1 MAYDEGLADRIRK
14 SLGLDALLSERK
26 MFGGLCFMVNGNMAF
41 GIVGED
47 LMVRV
52 GPERYDEALS
62 RPFAREMD
70 FNGRPMRGF
79 VYVEPEGSRWPSGW
93 PWRSRGA
100 RRRRPSWLR
109 PGAPAA
115 RRPLRR
121 RRGC

>member
-79 VYVEPEGSRWPSGW
+79 VYVEPEGMTEESELLAGLELGYDFAESMPPKGS
-93 PWRSRGA
+93 
-100 RRRRPSWLR
+100 
-109 PGAPAA
+109 
-115 RRPLRR
+115 
-121 RRGC
+121 

>member
-52 GPERYDEALS
+52 GPERYDEALG

-79 VYVEPEGSRWPSGW
+79 VYVEPEGMTEESELL
-93 PWRSRGA
+93 A
-100 RRRRPSWLR
+100 WLELGYDFAESM
-109 PGAPAA
+109 PPKGS
-115 RRPLRR
+115 
-121 RRGC
+121 